1 MKNSFY
7 LSWVTRNFSFSP
19 RKIFHLSANGGA
31 EKQNINLVPISQRR
45 RYEYYINHSERPG
58 LRDHIFWFN
67 NYQGKLE
74 FIQTKPRPWS
84 HLSLPH
90 PLPHFQHLLLDLL
103 PCAHPQLPD
112 WPHGGGVKRLH
123 RGQTAAQAMPQWHVS
138 VMLENYII
146 YSNILSVM

>member
-1 MKNSFY
+1 MRKFC
-7 LSWVTRNFSFSP
+7 FSQ
-19 RKIFHLSANGGA
+19 RKIFQLSANGGA

-58 LRDHIFWFN
+58 LRDHIFWCN

-74 FIQTKPRPWS
+74 FIQTKPGPRS

-103 PCAHPQLPD
+103 PGGHPQLPD
-112 WPHGGGVKRLH
+112 RPHDGAGGVRGGRKRSHPGL
-123 RGQTAAQAMPQWHVS
+123 TAAQPHC
-138 VMLENYII
+138 
-146 YSNILSVM
+146 LSVMSVPWWRIIL